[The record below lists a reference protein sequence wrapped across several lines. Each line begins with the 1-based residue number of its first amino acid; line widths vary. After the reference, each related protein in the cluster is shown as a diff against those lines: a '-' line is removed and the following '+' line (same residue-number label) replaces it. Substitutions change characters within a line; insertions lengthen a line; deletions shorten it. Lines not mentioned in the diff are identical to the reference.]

1 MPKRISVALGESE
14 MIRPGSVVA
23 EADPVAVINVVS
35 SSSAGAIARHLFVNI
50 KKLPQGLREEM
61 LGFENL
67 G

>member
-14 MIRPGSVVA
+14 IIRVGSVVA
-23 EADPVAVINVVS
+23 EADPVAVISVVS
-35 SSSAGAIARHLFVNI
+35 RSSAGAIARHLFKYI

-61 LGFENL
+61 LGFEKL